1 MKNKRKG
8 RLPIST
14 AVVVLVIL
22 CAGILL
28 IESQT
33 KIIRRWID
41 DVIYDNQNHYL
52 ACEQLP
58 SISEVEKVL
67 EEHRDMVDQ
76 IEAVNPGF
84 VGVEVHPC
92 GNENADITFWYGS
105 HQDRLMIEQI
115 IGNDTFFGVPYNL
128 HNR

>member
-41 DVIYDNQNHYL
+41 NVVYDNQNHYL

-92 GNENADITFWYGS
+92 GNGNADITFWYDS
-105 HQDRLMIEQI
+105 HQDRIMIEQI

>member
-28 IESQT
+28 IEAQT

-67 EEHRDMVDQ
+67 EEHHDMVDQ

-92 GNENADITFWYGS
+92 GNGNADITFWYDS
-105 HQDRLMIEQI
+105 HQDRIMIEQI